1 VNLGCQP
8 KEITKNKDGSLRMK
22 YSKGE
27 KEEGTE
33 DFDQIL
39 VATGRK
45 PNSEGLGLEDVGV
58 ETDGKGY
65 SEPVLP
71 HC

>member
-1 VNLGCQP
+1 
-8 KEITKNKDGSLRMK
+8 MK